1 MDARKMT
8 TWHKAAETSA
18 LAEKQVIGVEVAGV
32 EIAIFRLEDGYFATS
47 NICTH
52 QFAFLSEGYVEKDCV
67 ECPLHQ
73 AFFDIRTGAV
83 VNGPPETP
91 LKTFPVKIE
100 ANDILIALD

>member
-1 MDARKMT
+1 MT

-18 LAEKQVIGVEVAGV
+18 LAEREVIGVEVEGI

-52 QFAFLSEGYVEKDCV
+52 QFAFLSEGYVDKGCV

-83 VNGPPETP
+83 VDGPPEEP
-91 LKTFPVKIE
+91 LKTFPVRIE
-100 ANDILIALD
+100 GSDILVALS

>member
-1 MDARKMT
+1 MT
-8 TWHKAAETSA
+8 TWHKAAEISA
-18 LAEKQVIGVEVAGV
+18 LAEKQVIGVEVGDV

-73 AFFDIRTGAV
+73 AFFNIRTGAV
-83 VNGPPETP
+83 VDGPPEAP
-91 LKTFPVKIE
+91 LKTFAVKIVE
-100 ANDILIALD
+100 DDILVALD

>member
-1 MDARKMT
+1 MT

-18 LAEKQVIGVEVAGV
+18 LAEKEVIGVEVGGV
-32 EIAIFRLEDGYFATS
+32 EIAIYRLDDGYFATS

-52 QFAFLSEGYVEKDCV
+52 QFAFLSEGYVNDGCV

-83 VNGPPETP
+83 REGPPETP

-100 ANDILIALD
+100 GSDILVALS

>member
-1 MDARKMT
+1 MT

-18 LAEKQVIGVEVAGV
+18 LTNKQVIAVEVNGI
-32 EIAIFRLEDGYFATS
+32 EIALFRLDDGYFATS

-52 QFAFLSEGYVEKDCV
+52 QFAFLSEGYVDKGCV

-83 VNGPPETP
+83 VEGPPEEA
-91 LKTFPVKIE
+91 LKTFLVKVE
-100 ANDILIALD
+100 GTNILIALD

>member
-1 MDARKMT
+1 MRARRRHAT
-8 TWHKAAETSA
+8 AANA
-18 LAEKQVIGVEVAGV
+18 LWTKELIGVEVAGI

-73 AFFDIRTGAV
+73 AFFILTAPSWD
-83 VNGPPETP
+83 GPPEIP
-91 LKTFPVKIE
+91 LRRSP
-100 ANDILIALD
+100 

>member
-1 MDARKMT
+1 MT

-18 LAEKQVIGVEVAGV
+18 LADKQVIAVEMGGI
-32 EIAIFRLEDGYFATS
+32 EIALFRLDDGYFATS

-52 QFAFLSEGYVEKDCV
+52 QFAFLSEGYVDKGCV

-83 VNGPPETP
+83 VEGPPEAP
-91 LKTFPVKIE
+91 LKTFPVKVE
-100 ANDILIALD
+100 GTDILIALD